1 MAALYTLHTFCFNGG
16 KFSVDPTHIHR
27 INLKL
32 THNCNYISS
41 TAVCIVRVSFTTMLA
56 LCTEQSKDRNEG
68 DSHMNQQHQMRVLTF
83 QNSSQ
88 TKSVHITYN
97 VNLVD
102 EANVTLICNTFPYLI
117 LSGWF

>member
-1 MAALYTLHTFCFNGG
+1 
-16 KFSVDPTHIHR
+16 
-27 INLKL
+27 
-32 THNCNYISS
+32 
-41 TAVCIVRVSFTTMLA
+41 MLA

-102 EANVTLICNTFPYLI
+102 EAKVTLICNTFPYLI